1 MCTKLLEKYGATL
14 SSGKPD
20 GIPNDPIDISFS
32 QIFND
37 EETSGEPY
45 EPDGQEE
52 QHNNSTDMPQP
63 LTTPTKQPNRKRKP
77 EETVEQL
84 RKANQTFQGEITTT
98 YRGSLDVVNE
108 PFTMCD
114 DCSKTQDIMLN
125 EGQGGQ
131 VICDHN
137 WQSAEEIDRNT
148 IAKDLL
154 REFIT
159 KSSIAMD
166 DGITIVGIAQ
176 LDFTYVKGN
185 AIHRVEGLIDPHKD
199 VFNVQTRSVQ
209 NVFCQVSISSNNI
222 LYMEP
227 MPFATRP
234 MYKP

>member
-20 GIPNDPIDISFS
+20 GIPEDPIDMSFS
-32 QIFND
+32 QIFDD
-37 EETSGEPY
+37 EETSHQPDEPN
-45 EPDGQEE
+45 GQEE
-52 QHNNSTDMPQP
+52 EHDIDNSMPQP
-63 LTTPTKQPNRKRKP
+63 LVTPTKQPSRKRKP

-84 RKANQTFQGEITTT
+84 RRANKTFQGEITNT

-108 PFTMCD
+108 PFTMCNE
-114 DCSKTQDIMLN
+114 CARTQDIMLN

-159 KSSIAMD
+159 KSSLVMD

-199 VFNVQTRSVQ
+199 VFNVQTRSV
-209 NVFCQVSISSNNI
+209 
-222 LYMEP
+222 
-227 MPFATRP
+227 
-234 MYKP
+234 